1 MGVVGTITATQ
12 FPKQGSHLGQR
23 CQVCFH
29 YDTRSLV
36 EGVIVRDDAEDPWQL
51 IIQLTNG
58 RYVLA
63 TECHYTLQG
72 DPHA

>member
-1 MGVVGTITATQ
+1 MGVVATITTTQ
-12 FPKQGSHLGQR
+12 FPKQGSRLGAR

-29 YDTRSLV
+29 YDTRSPV

-58 RYVLA
+58 RYVLS